1 MAKKSPKYTSIGA
14 FEAALDLKIDPSQVE
29 KYLKDLNRST
39 KGLFVNHKQ
48 IGKDLERTL
57 KGVVDSVNKYE
68 DMESH
73 RFLQAE
79 QTRLVQWNKKV
90 LVQRAKLQKALTD
103 KENAEVIR
111 EHKKDLGRLE
121 QKYKAELK
129 NQKRIHDAL
138 EDWGDDFS
146 KQVGVSLSSELR
158 ILASKAPDIGEN
170 IAEGFASSL
179 NSIRSGDIAGFA
191 RAVSGTLGQGLLK
204 AGSFQQTR
212 AAQRGTD
219 SKFAGALTGL
229 GKGINLLTGAV
240 GGIMTVASAV
250 MEIDSVG
257 KGLNKTIVEGIGGFD
272 LMATGVGNVR
282 ANLKALRGTITDGD
296 FQSELGVPAAELAGL
311 FGSLAEAGMPVSRL
325 AGDLSAF
332 TTEAERTNQATE
344 NLRDNLRSIV
354 TTARLMGVQTSQMGQ
369 TMTETMNEMG
379 ESLQNVERHFAAI
392 GKMAANST
400 FGTQRFF
407 SMVLQATSG
416 LTMMNIRLE
425 DAGKLLTKMA
435 KFMTQKKAAEFV
447 SNMAQQPG
455 MYGQEGIRRYIL
467 TGGKNVQRS
476 QTYAARLASREF
488 LTKFSG
494 DQGMNLLRSR
504 GLDTS
509 NSDNL
514 AQQLSRYTEDQ
525 RSMLMSDL
533 RASGSEGMSQRVNSL
548 IGLSHGMRG
557 GMGRGME
564 STMYGDLGSKMALAF
579 QQGRALTGSSSLN
592 HLAGSP
598 IMQTA
603 MENMGLSGDQAQQM
617 IEAARGFEGDYLNL
631 RRMVDTGQTGSMSRE
646 RMLQTYGAA
655 VDAQGNLTSASG
667 VSLGN
672 TRQNMMDTSYIQAQT
687 ERLTGEIGE
696 HIDANRALS
705 EQIAANTLS
714 FGDKLQMY
722 VTQWLERIYASV
734 ESISGL
740 LGISSRRMSERDV
753 AARTRVR
760 ETLDAQ
766 ASSQL
771 EGIGELQS
779 QLAAKRT
786 RRGTASGRDARA
798 LDTEIADLE
807 RQIAGRR
814 EGARVFQR
822 AARGVGDIN
831 SGSGSTTWD
840 GSLGYY
846 GNQVLERNPALR
858 GMLSPSEQDVAS
870 RIRGGSL
877 RQSGLGEHQQVTL
890 EGGVTREQALAQAQ
904 SDMFTRMANG
914 APVQTSTR
922 SGIDAGMEPVERA
935 FIQGNAPV
943 VETLRTQPTA
953 DQARTNA
960 NTITAATSDLQ
971 SNFLTIGKIP
981 LKIATAI
988 TQSDLAQ
995 DIATAVM
1002 DEYDIRQFEKLLRAS
1017 GVTPQALGGDQFQK
1031 VLDDYMGRDGGG
1043 ARYVLEGEGRN
1054 ILATQLNR
1062 DIGSAGEGADLR
1074 NIQQG
1079 TLLRDTLIGAGLMPA
1094 SYERGQSDFN
1104 PIGVKRLQQQH
1115 DFIYRG
1121 DGYSG
1126 SITPIDAND
1135 TMVGFRPGGPVAN
1148 SGGIGG
1154 NVQVNVYGGDE
1165 QRVFRVVQMALR
1177 QAGIGPAR
1185 VVSRPGA

>member
-1 MAKKSPKYTSIGA
+1 MAKKSPKYTNLGA

-29 KYLKDLNRST
+29 KYAKDLNKSL
-39 KGLFVNHKQ
+39 KGLFVDHKR

-73 RFLQAE
+73 RFLQEE
-79 QTRLVQWNKKV
+79 QLRLLQHNKKV
-90 LVQRAKLQKALTD
+90 LVQRAKLQDSLQA
-103 KENAEVIR
+103 KENSGVIR
-111 EHKKDLGRLE
+111 EHKRDLRRLE
-121 QKYKAELK
+121 EKYRTELNHQKK
-129 NQKRIHDAL
+129 IHAAL

-146 KQVGVSLSSELR
+146 RQVGVSLSSEFR

-170 IAEGFASSL
+170 LAEGFASGL

-191 RAVSGTLGQGLLK
+191 RAVSGTLGQGLQK
-204 AGSFQQTR
+204 AGTFQQAR
-212 AAQRGTD
+212 AAQRGSD
-219 SKFAGALTGL
+219 SKVGGALVGL

-240 GGIMTVASAV
+240 GGIMTIASAI

-296 FQSELGVPAAELAGL
+296 FQAELGIPASELASLY
-311 FGSLAEAGMPVSRL
+311 GSLAQAGMPVSRM

-332 TTEAERTNQATE
+332 NTEAGRTNEATE
-344 NLRDNLRSIV
+344 NLRDNLRAIV
-354 TTARLMGVQTSQMGQ
+354 STSRMMGVSTSEMGQ

-455 MYGQEGIRRYIL
+455 MYGQEGIKRYIL
-467 TGGKNVQRS
+467 TGGANVKRA
-476 QTYAARLASREF
+476 QTHAAKLASREF
-488 LTKFSG
+488 LTKFAG
-494 DQGMNLLRSR
+494 DQGMSLLRSR

-525 RSMLMSDL
+525 RSMLMSEL
-533 RASGSEGMSQRVNSL
+533 RASGSEGMSQRLNSL

-579 QQGRALTGSSSLN
+579 QQGRALTGSSSIN

-598 IMQTA
+598 IMQAA
-603 MENMGLSGDQAQQM
+603 MENLGLSGEQAQQM
-617 IEAARGFEGDYLNL
+617 IEASRGFEGDFLNL
-631 RRMVDTGQTGSMSRE
+631 RKMVTEGTTGSMSRE
-646 RMLQTYGAA
+646 DMVKRFGAS

-667 VSLGN
+667 ASIGN
-672 TRQNMMDTSYIQAQT
+672 TRQAMMDTSYIQAQT
-687 ERLTGEIGE
+687 ERLASEIGE
-696 HIDANRALS
+696 PIDANRALS

-722 VTQWLERIYASV
+722 VTQWLERIYGSV

-740 LGISSRRMSERDV
+740 LGISSNRMSERDV

-766 ASSQL
+766 ASSQM
-771 EGIGELQS
+771 EGLADLQS
-779 QLAAKRT
+779 QLATKRT
-786 RRGTASGRDARA
+786 RRGTASGRDART

-822 AARGVGDIN
+822 AARDVGNIT
-831 SGSGSTTWD
+831 SGSGASDWNSTID
-840 GSLGYY
+840 YY
-846 GNQVLERNPALR
+846 GNQLMGRNPALASMLR
-858 GMLSPSEQDVAS
+858 PTEESIASRSAAITQQYGGMNLSPSVL
-870 RIRGGSL
+870 RGNA
-877 RQSGLGEHQQVTL
+877 EH
-890 EGGVTREQALAQAQ
+890 EARR
-904 SDMFTRMANG
+904 DMFLNLTSGVNVPLAPSAGTPGGAVSATR
-914 APVQTSTR
+914 PV
-922 SGIDAGMEPVERA
+922 AEAVA
-935 FIQGNAPV
+935 QGNVPV
-943 VETLRTQPTA
+943 VDTLRAQPTA
-953 DQARTNA
+953 DQARANA
-960 NTITAATSDLQ
+960 GTITEATASLNN
-971 SNFLTIGKIP
+971 NFMTLGKIP
-981 LKIATAI
+981 LKLATAI
-988 TQSDLAQ
+988 VNSDLAQ

-1002 DEYDIRQFEKLLRAS
+1002 DEYDMRQFEKLLRAS
-1017 GVTPQALGGDQFQK
+1017 GVTPQTLGGDQFRK
-1031 VLDDYMGRDGGG
+1031 VMDDYMGRDGGG

-1062 DIGSAGEGADLR
+1062 GVGTAGEGANAR
-1074 NIQQG
+1074 EIQQG
-1079 TLLRDTLIGAGLMPA
+1079 TLLRDSLIGAGLMPG

-1104 PIGVKRLQQQH
+1104 PIGVKRLQGQQ

-1154 NVQVNVYGGDE
+1154 SVQVNVYGGDE
-1165 QRVFRVVQMALR
+1165 QRVFRVIQMALR

-1185 VVSRPGA
+1185 VVSRPGP

>member
-1 MAKKSPKYTSIGA
+1 VAKKSPKYTSIGA

-129 NQKRIHDAL
+129 NQKRIHAAL

-240 GGIMTVASAV
+240 GGIMTVASAI

-296 FQSELGVPAAELAGL
+296 FQAELGVPAAELAGL

-332 TTEAERTNQATE
+332 TTEAERSNQATE

-379 ESLQNVERHFAAI
+379 TSLQTVEEHFAAI
-392 GKMAANST
+392 GKMAASST

-416 LTMMNIRLE
+416 LTMMNVRLE

-455 MYGQEGIRRYIL
+455 MYGQEGIKKYIL

-476 QTYAARLASREF
+476 QTYAAKLASRSF
-488 LTKFSG
+488 LKDFAQ

-509 NSDNL
+509 NSDTL
-514 AQQLSRYTEDQ
+514 ASQLSRYSEDQ
-525 RSMLMSDL
+525 RSMLMSEL

-598 IMQTA
+598 IMQAA

-631 RRMVDTGQTGSMSRE
+631 RKMVDTGQTRSMSRE

-667 VSLGN
+667 ASLGN

-687 ERLTGEIGE
+687 ERLTKEIGE
-696 HIDANRALS
+696 PIDANRALS

-734 ESISGL
+734 ESISGF
-740 LGISSRRMSERDV
+740 LGISSGRMSERDV
-753 AARTRVR
+753 AARTRIR
-760 ETLDAQ
+760 ETLESQ
-766 ASSQL
+766 ANTQL
-771 EGIGELQS
+771 EGVSGLQS
-779 QLAAKRT
+779 QLATKRT
-786 RRGTASGRDARA
+786 QRGTASGADARR
-798 LDTEIADLE
+798 LDAEIAALE
-807 RQIAGRR
+807 SQVSGRQ

-822 AARGVGDIN
+822 AARDVGNIN
-831 SGSGSTTWD
+831 SGSGATDWNSTI
-840 GSLGYY
+840 GYY
-846 GNQVLERNPALR
+846 GNQLMGRNPALASMLR
-858 GMLSPSEQDVAS
+858 PTEENIAARSAAITQQYGGMNLSPSVLRGNAEHEARRDMLLNMTSGVNVPLAS
-870 RIRGGSL
+870 SAGTSGGA
-877 RQSGLGEHQQVTL
+877 TAAA
-890 EGGVTREQALAQAQ
+890 TRPIAEA
-904 SDMFTRMANG
+904 MA
-914 APVQTSTR
+914 
-922 SGIDAGMEPVERA
+922 
-935 FIQGNAPV
+935 QGNVPV

-953 DQARTNA
+953 DQARANA
-960 NTITAATSDLQ
+960 GTITEATTSLNN
-971 SNFLTIGKIP
+971 NFMAIGKIP
-981 LKIATAI
+981 LKLATAI
-988 TQSDLAQ
+988 VNSDLAQ

-1062 DIGSAGEGADLR
+1062 DMGSAGEGADLR

-1079 TLLRDTLIGAGLMPA
+1079 TLLRDMLVGAGLMPG

-1165 QRVFRVVQMALR
+1165 QRVFRVIQMALR
-1177 QAGIGPAR
+1177 QAGIGPSR